1 MDKDFKE
8 KLKKIHCI
16 ELSCTCY
23 RAISKEYK
31 NPLSAEGSKKAS
43 GRWHI
48 KGEFEALYLSESRKV
63 CIEELKRRVD
73 DDTLIENLFD
83 IFKIEINV
91 SKILDL
97 TSKES
102 LEILEIG
109 ENQLLSGSIY
119 ELNEVR
125 LPNNLARTAYKLGF
139 EGILVKSAS
148 LIGNNVIIFP
158 ENLLKESR
166 ITVKKNAVK

>member
-1 MDKDFKE
+1 MTIPF
-8 KLKKIHCI
+8 
-16 ELSCTCY
+16 
-23 RAISKEYK
+23 
-31 NPLSAEGSKKAS
+31 
-43 GRWHI
+43 
-48 KGEFEALYLSESRKV
+48 
-63 CIEELKRRVD
+63 
-73 DDTLIENLFD
+73 ENLFD